1 MKKTLIHVWTQSPCN
16 VQVTDLAYR
25 WGLGDQIRSTLG
37 TLRFCEQAGIECIV
51 DLSLHPISALLSLK
65 KHKYSD
71 VIQANKDSIKHLLTY
86 DLDSFLKTQFSI
98 SDVAFCYVVWGVEVY
113 SLPPTPR
120 ELAAINELLTP
131 NEMFA
136 RYIKDMTYAIP
147 WPRYSILHFRLGD
160 GEVIQEKKDTHYEPI
175 FTIAKTHM
183 TPTDILLSDSAT
195 FKEKCPLPLFTF
207 KNPIA
212 HLGFHVDADKIKHTL
227 FEFFLLK
234 NASSIK
240 TYSVYGWTSGF
251 VTVASYLYK
260 IPLIKIQ

>member
-1 MKKTLIHVWTQSPCN
+1 VK
-16 VQVTDLAYR
+16 VTDLAYR

-37 TLRFCEQAGIECIV
+37 TLRFCKEAGIECII
-51 DLSLHPISALLSLK
+51 DLSLHPISSMLAVK

-71 VIQANKDSIKHLLTY
+71 VIQANKNSIHALLTHE
-86 DLDSFLKTQFSI
+86 LDPFLQTQFKT
-98 SDVAFCYVVWGVEVY
+98 SDVAFCYVAWGVDVY
-113 SLPPTPR
+113 SLPSSPR
-120 ELAAINELLTP
+120 EVAAIDELLTP

-136 RYIKDMTYAIP
+136 RYIKDMTCAIP
-147 WPRYSILHFRLGD
+147 WPTYSILHFRLGD
-160 GEVIQEKKDTHYEPI
+160 AEVIQEKKDTNYEPI
-175 FTIAKTHM
+175 FTIAKNHM
-183 TPTDILLSDSAT
+183 SSTDILLSDSAT

-207 KNPIA
+207 KNPVA

-240 TYSVYGWTSGF
+240 TYSVYGWSSGF
-251 VTVASYLYK
+251 VTIAAYLYK